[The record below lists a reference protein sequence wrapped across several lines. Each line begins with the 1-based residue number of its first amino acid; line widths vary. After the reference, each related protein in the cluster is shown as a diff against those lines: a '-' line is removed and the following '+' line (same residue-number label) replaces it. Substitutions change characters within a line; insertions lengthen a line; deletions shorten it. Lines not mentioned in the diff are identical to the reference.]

1 MKSIRTTVQNTVFLT
16 LIVIVMAQIN
26 IHIFSSTRF
35 LISVAPVCLPAFLY
49 LLDDAEILPV
59 SILSGFGIFGTRVLR
74 D

>member
-35 LISVAPVCLPAFLY
+35 LISVAPVCLPAFL
-49 LLDDAEILPV
+49 
-59 SILSGFGIFGTRVLR
+59 
-74 D
+74 